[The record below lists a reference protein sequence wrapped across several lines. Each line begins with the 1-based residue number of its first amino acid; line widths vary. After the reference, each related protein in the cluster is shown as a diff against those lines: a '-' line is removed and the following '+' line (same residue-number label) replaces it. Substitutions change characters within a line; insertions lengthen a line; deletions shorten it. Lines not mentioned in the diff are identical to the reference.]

1 MAYHVIRKYAANRY
15 KINDSSKAI
24 QVKPLTKRWVKGF
37 EAASLAAE
45 KSNGKTKGMRL
56 GAAIFHGNR
65 FLSSGWNLFGKTKP
79 GNTHRSSRGH
89 IYNTATHAEQM
100 AIDQIKH
107 YDYSNAKLILYVTRT
122 SAVNKMVCSRPCNI
136 CMDYMKEYGIRI
148 VRFINEQGVPE
159 ELVIK

>member
-15 KINDSSKAI
+15 EVNKKTTAI
-24 QVKPLTKRWVKGF
+24 QVKALTKRWVKGF
-37 EAASLAAE
+37 DAASTAAE
-45 KSNGKTKGMRL
+45 KSNGKTRGMKL

-79 GNTHRSSRGH
+79 GNSHRSSKGH

-100 AIDQIKH
+100 AVDQIKH
-107 YDYSNAKLILYVTRT
+107 YDYSNAKLILYVSRI
-122 SAVNKMVCSRPCNI
+122 SATNKMVCSRPCNTCI
-136 CMDYMKEYGIRI
+136 DYMREHGIRV
-148 VRFINEQGVPE
+148 VRFINEQGIPE